1 MILNNLKI
9 AYRTLKKQ
17 KVFAILNV
25 LGLAIGIACC
35 ILLMHSIQFELS
47 FDKMHN
53 DAGRIYR
60 MNQRWFD
67 GSYNS
72 QIAAIAA
79 PSLQKDMPEV
89 ESYNRILAI
98 NGSTFSY
105 QQPGT
110 EPVIFVE
117 DAFCYADSNFFNFYG
132 IPLTKG
138 NPATVFNDPNS
149 VVITSTV
156 AMRYFGDEDPIG
168 KILTYENRHEL
179 RVTGVMENYP
189 ANSSINVELVA
200 PLSYY
205 EKINNIS
212 EYNSWWWP
220 NTFTTVKVNPEADI
234 PAMNDKMEDF
244 AARYREADVASQLTP
259 KLQPLE
265 EIRLY
270 GAGNDGEGTIR
281 FVTTFSIVA
290 LLILIIA
297 CFNFMNLSTARALRR
312 AREVGVRK
320 VIGARREQLIS
331 QFLTESML
339 ITLISL
345 ILGLLI
351 AELLLPVFTSISG
364 QAISI
369 DYANSWMYAALLA
382 ILVVVGIISGS
393 YPAFFLSRFKPVV
406 VFKGLMHRQVGGVGI
421 RRMLV
426 VLQFCISIAL
436 IIGTIVVVKQVD
448 YMQKKKLGYTPE
460 QLLQIPTLGASNVSQ
475 KYEVFKEELLGLQ
488 SVEGVTAST
497 WEPGANYVSNIPT
510 EINGEGVSDPGV
522 IYVDYD
528 FAEVMGFDIL
538 EGRSFSEDNASDGK
552 RAFLINKTASG
563 LVKDRAPLD
572 SEVRISYGEYGKLL
586 FEKKGEVIGVVNDFH
601 AKNLRAP
608 TGPVVIS
615 IEPSF
620 SDTKQLNQMGYIY
633 VRLSQGDLIENMK
646 AVENTWKSY
655 FPDRLFEAE
664 LVDDRMQRIY
674 QEEATFG
681 RTIGF
686 FSLLAIIV
694 TSLGLL
700 GLSAYV
706 TERRSKE
713 VGVRKVL
720 GASVKDLVLL
730 LTREFTYLVLIGFV
744 AGAPLA
750 WYFMNKWLVD
760 FPYRIEISPWI
771 IGAGGLLC
779 LFLAWATVGY
789 QSLRAALLD
798 PVKTLKDE

>member
-17 KVFAILNV
+17 KVFAVLNV

-35 ILLMHSIQFELS
+35 ILLMHSIQFEFS

-60 MNQRWFD
+60 MNQLWFD

-89 ESYNRILAI
+89 ESYNRILAT

-105 QQPGT
+105 QQSGT

-149 VVITSTV
+149 IVITSTV
-156 AMRYFGDEDPIG
+156 ARRNFGNEDPVG

-179 RVTGVMENYP
+179 RVTGVMEDYP

-205 EKINNIS
+205 KKINNIS

-234 PAMNDKMEDF
+234 PAMNDKMEAF

-265 EIRLY
+265 DIRLY

-290 LLILIIA
+290 LLILIVA

-351 AELLLPVFTSISG
+351 AELLLPVFTGISG

-369 DYANSWMYAALLA
+369 DYANPWMYAALLA

-488 SVEGVTAST
+488 SVAGVTAST

-510 EINGEGVSDPGV
+510 EINGDGVSDPGV

-528 FAEVMGFDIL
+528 FTEVMGFDIL

-552 RAFLINKTASG
+552 RAFLINETASG

-620 SDTKQLNQMGYIY
+620 ADTKQLNQMGYIY
-633 VRLSQGDLIENMK
+633 
-646 AVENTWKSY
+646 
-655 FPDRLFEAE
+655 
-664 LVDDRMQRIY
+664 
-674 QEEATFG
+674 
-681 RTIGF
+681 
-686 FSLLAIIV
+686 
-694 TSLGLL
+694 
-700 GLSAYV
+700 
-706 TERRSKE
+706 
-713 VGVRKVL
+713 
-720 GASVKDLVLL
+720 
-730 LTREFTYLVLIGFV
+730 
-744 AGAPLA
+744 
-750 WYFMNKWLVD
+750 
-760 FPYRIEISPWI
+760 
-771 IGAGGLLC
+771 
-779 LFLAWATVGY
+779 
-789 QSLRAALLD
+789 
-798 PVKTLKDE
+798 

>member
-1 MILNNLKI
+1 
-9 AYRTLKKQ
+9 
-17 KVFAILNV
+17 
-25 LGLAIGIACC
+25 
-35 ILLMHSIQFELS
+35 
-47 FDKMHN
+47 
-53 DAGRIYR
+53 
-60 MNQRWFD
+60 
-67 GSYNS
+67 
-72 QIAAIAA
+72 
-79 PSLQKDMPEV
+79 
-89 ESYNRILAI
+89 
-98 NGSTFSY
+98 
-105 QQPGT
+105 
-110 EPVIFVE
+110 
-117 DAFCYADSNFFNFYG
+117 
-132 IPLTKG
+132 
-138 NPATVFNDPNS
+138 
-149 VVITSTV
+149 
-156 AMRYFGDEDPIG
+156 
-168 KILTYENRHEL
+168 
-179 RVTGVMENYP
+179 
-189 ANSSINVELVA
+189 
-200 PLSYY
+200 
-205 EKINNIS
+205 
-212 EYNSWWWP
+212 
-220 NTFTTVKVNPEADI
+220 
-234 PAMNDKMEDF
+234 
-244 AARYREADVASQLTP
+244 
-259 KLQPLE
+259 
-265 EIRLY
+265 
-270 GAGNDGEGTIR
+270 
-281 FVTTFSIVA
+281 
-290 LLILIIA
+290 
-297 CFNFMNLSTARALRR
+297 
-312 AREVGVRK
+312 
-320 VIGARREQLIS
+320 
-331 QFLTESML
+331 
-339 ITLISL
+339 
-345 ILGLLI
+345 
-351 AELLLPVFTSISG
+351 
-364 QAISI
+364 
-369 DYANSWMYAALLA
+369 
-382 ILVVVGIISGS
+382 
-393 YPAFFLSRFKPVV
+393 
-406 VFKGLMHRQVGGVGI
+406 
-421 RRMLV
+421 
-426 VLQFCISIAL
+426 IAL

-488 SVEGVTAST
+488 SVAGVTAST

-510 EINGEGVSDPGV
+510 EINGDGVSDPGV

-528 FAEVMGFDIL
+528 FTEVMGFDIL

-552 RAFLINKTASG
+552 RAFLINETASG

-620 SDTKQLNQMGYIY
+620 ADTKQLNQMGYIY
-633 VRLSQGDLIENMK
+633 VRLSQGDLMENMN

-771 IGAGGLLC
+771 ISAGGVLC